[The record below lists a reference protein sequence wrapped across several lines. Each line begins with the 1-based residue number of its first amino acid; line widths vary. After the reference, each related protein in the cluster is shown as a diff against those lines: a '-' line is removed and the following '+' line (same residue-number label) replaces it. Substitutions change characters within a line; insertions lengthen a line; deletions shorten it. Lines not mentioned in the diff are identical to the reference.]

1 MTFDG
6 YDFDGYIEL
15 NHQEMSR
22 LKNGDQFLT
31 VVRPANK
38 KNVCTYGYPG
48 DTLGATETGSM
59 RPQYNV
65 KMVSNFL
72 ANGQWIMV
80 LARLT
85 NPV

>member
-15 NHQEMSR
+15 DDQEMSR
-22 LKNGDQFLT
+22 LKNGDNFLT
-31 VVRPANK
+31 VIRSANK
-38 KNVCTYGYPG
+38 KNICSYGFPG
-48 DTLGATETGSM
+48 DRLGATETGSV

-72 ANGQWIMV
+72 ANGKWIMV

-85 NPV
+85 NAV